1 MTVYYSRLPVCV
13 IIIFLFL
20 SHNNSFSKNIS
31 LNGTWQFT
39 PDSSGNY
46 NVYSISER
54 DWRNTEVPSSW
65 QSQFKDLRD
74 YQGVGWY
81 KKAFSL
87 PVLNKTEKLF
97 LHFSAVD
104 YYAEIY
110 INKHLIGKHEG
121 GYIPFQ
127 FQIDSI
133 VLKGENEILVRV
145 IDPVNTLQIP
155 HGKQNWYVQTS
166 GIWRDVD
173 LIIKPDYFIQG
184 LFITPSIDGKIKFS
198 VNFSSSAEN
207 NISIKIFDP
216 KGKQVLS
223 DQKKINH
230 NNSFSFD
237 EKINNPE
244 LWSLNSPQL
253 YTVTLSFEK
262 DVYEDRF
269 GFRSIE
275 TRNKKIYL
283 NNQPIF
289 LIGALDQ
296 DFYPETIYTT
306 PSEEY
311 LRNEM
316 SKAKALGLNL
326 LRCHI
331 KVPDSRYF
339 KVADELGILIWCEI
353 PNWDTLTHESAARG
367 SELMDEMLER
377 NWNHP
382 SLAILGII
390 NESWGI
396 DLNKQEQRN
405 WLLNEFGRIK
415 EKATGRLVVDNSA
428 CWGNFHLKTD
438 LNDYHTYYSIPDYRV
453 NFDQTVKDVSN
464 RPDWLFSKFGD
475 SKETCNEPLLI
486 SEFGNW
492 GLPELP
498 STLPWWFSRQFGDI
512 SVSLPLGYDDRFQK
526 YGYDKIFYSFNNLA
540 KESQR
545 SQFNSLKYE
554 IESIRMNQEFSGYV
568 ITEFTDI
575 NWECNGLLDMWRNYK
590 IFSND
595 LKLIQQQ
602 DIVIPRPVKYNY
614 FPDDTIEI
622 DLFISHFSETD
633 FHNVKLNWNIND
645 SLSGTAT
652 ILPVMRTEVLKM
664 NPLKLNPGFIKLTGR
679 CRVNFELVDSKNN
692 IISKNYTEIYI
703 YPSPKEIDIKNVLL
717 TSTLDNETLN
727 SLSQGKSI
735 ICFIDSSTI
744 LPKTFPFKIRN
755 RNDEWYDGNWASNL
769 NWSRPEYE
777 LFKNLSFG
785 KTFGFET
792 ASCCPKYLFA
802 DIPAEYFSDVLAG
815 MYVGW
820 LHLNSGYI
828 MQMNV
833 GKGKLLLCAF
843 PVRTNLNDP
852 FAKHLFANLIQY
864 IQSPDF
870 NPLLKLNN

>member
-1 MTVYYSRLPVCV
+1 MTVYYSRFPICV

-20 SHNNSFSKNIS
+20 SYSNSFSKNIS
-31 LNGTWQFT
+31 LNGTWQFI
-39 PDSSGNY
+39 PDSSGIY
-46 NVYSISER
+46 NVSSISEK
-54 DWRNTEVPSSW
+54 DWQNIEVPSSW

-81 KKAFSL
+81 KKTFSL
-87 PVLNKTEKLF
+87 PDIKKTEKLF
-97 LHFSAVD
+97 LRFNAVD
-104 YYAEIY
+104 YYSEVY

-127 FQIDSI
+127 FQIDSLI
-133 VLKGENEILVRV
+133 LKSENEIMVRV
-145 IDPVNTLQIP
+145 SDPVNTLQIP

-173 LIIKPDYFIQG
+173 LIIKPENFIQK
-184 LFITPSIDGKIKFS
+184 LFITPSIDGIIKFNI
-198 VNFSSSAEN
+198 NFSSSVN
-207 NISIKIFDP
+207 SNILIKIFDP
-216 KGKQVLS
+216 GGKQVLS

-230 NNSFSFD
+230 NISFSFE
-237 EKINNPE
+237 EKLNNPE

-253 YTVTLSFEK
+253 YTVTILFEK
-262 DVYEDRF
+262 DVYKDCF

-283 NNQPIF
+283 NNQPVF

-306 PSEEY
+306 HSEEY
-311 LRNEM
+311 LRDEM

-331 KVPDSRYF
+331 KVPDSRYL

-367 SELMDEMLER
+367 SELMDNMLELY
-377 NWNHP
+377 WNHP

-405 WLLNEFGRIK
+405 WLLNEFDRIK
-415 EKATGRLVVDNSA
+415 EKAKGRLVVDNSA
-428 CWGNFHLKTD
+428 CWGNFHIKTD

-453 NFDQTVKDVSN
+453 NFDQTVKDVSK

-475 SKETCNEPLLI
+475 SKETGNEPLLI

-492 GLPELP
+492 GLPALP
-498 STLPWWFSRQFGDI
+498 SKLPWWFSRQLGDI
-512 SVSLPLGYDDRFQK
+512 NVSLPLGYDDRFQK
-526 YGYDKIFYSFNNLA
+526 YGYDKIFYSYNNLA
-540 KESQR
+540 NLSQQN
-545 SQFNSLKYE
+545 QFNSLKYE
-554 IESIRMNQEFSGYV
+554 IESIRMNHNFSGYV

-595 LKLIQQQ
+595 LKSIQQQ
-602 DIVIPRPVKYNY
+602 DIIIPRPVKYNY
-614 FPDDTIEI
+614 FRDDTIEI
-622 DLFISHFSETD
+622 DLFISHFSEID
-633 FHNVKLNWNIND
+633 YHNLKLIWNIND
-645 SLSGTAT
+645 SLSGIETVPL
-652 ILPVMRTEVLKM
+652 IMRTDVLKM
-664 NPLKLNPGFIKLTGR
+664 NPLKLKPGFINFTGR
-679 CRVNFELVDSKNN
+679 CRINFELVDSKNN

-703 YPSPKEIDIKNVLL
+703 YPSLAEIEIKNILL
-717 TSTLDNETLN
+717 ANTIDNETLN
-727 SLSQGKSI
+727 SLSHGKSI
-735 ICFIDSSTI
+735 ICFIDSTTI
-744 LPKTFPFKIRN
+744 LPKSFPFKIRN

-769 NWSRPEYE
+769 NWFRSENE
-777 LFKNLSFG
+777 LFKNISFG

-792 ASCCPKYLFA
+792 ANCFPKYIFA

-820 LHLNSGYI
+820 LHLNSAYI
-828 MQMNV
+828 LQMNV
-833 GKGKLLLCAF
+833 GKGRLLLCSF

-852 FAKHLFANLIQY
+852 FAKHLFSNLVQY

-870 NPLLKLNN
+870 KPLLTLNN